1 MQTELITKRTSCR
14 VCKGKSLKKILSLGS
29 TPPANAY
36 VKKEDL
42 EKPEKLFP
50 LELYFCTDCS
60 FVQVLDIVSPE
71 LLFRNYVY
79 VSSTS
84 PSFVAHFKSLAEAIC
99 ARFNFEPNSLVVDI
113 GSNDGILL

>member
-50 LELYFCTDCS
+50 LELYF
-60 FVQVLDIVSPE
+60 FYPE
-71 LLFRNYVY
+71 KKKIAPYNRYCN
-79 VSSTS
+79 
-84 PSFVAHFKSLAEAIC
+84 
-99 ARFNFEPNSLVVDI
+99 N
-113 GSNDGILL
+113 